1 MKNQLII
8 SILNNIADILDL
20 QEVKFKP
27 QAYRRVAVSV
37 SALQEPIEEIY
48 ERGELYELKG
58 VGEHIGLK
66 IEEIIKTGK
75 LKYYE
80 KLKKQTKI
88 DIEALGAIPFLGP
101 KKIKAL
107 YQKLGI
113 KNVRDLKKAIKQKKI
128 RELPGFG
135 EKTEQLILRNI
146 KYAKTQKNRSP
157 YAIALPIA
165 ENYKRELG
173 KLSFVQRIETAG
185 SFRRRKATIGDLDLL
200 IQSTK
205 PEKVMEVFVN
215 FPDVKNVIVR
225 GKTKTSVRLKN
236 GLQVDLRVVKKK
248 EFGAALLYFTGSKE
262 HNVMLRKLAL
272 KKGWTLNEYEMK
284 ELKTGKWIAGKT
296 EKEIYKKL
304 GIQYIE
310 PEERK

>member
-8 SILNNIADILDL
+8 NILNNIADILDL

-27 QAYRRVAVSV
+27 QAYRRVAQSI

-48 ERGELYELKG
+48 KKGELYEIKG
-58 VGEHIGLK
+58 VGQHIGLK
-66 IEEIIKTGK
+66 LEEIINTGK

-88 DIEALGAIPFLGP
+88 DIETLGAIPFLGP

-107 YQKLGI
+107 YQNLGI
-113 KNVRDLKKAIKQKKI
+113 KNLKDLKKAIKEKKI
-128 RELPGFG
+128 RGLSGFG
-135 EKTEQLILRNI
+135 KKTEQLIAKNI
-146 KYAKTQKNRSP
+146 KYAKTQKNRFP

-165 ENYKRELG
+165 EEYKQEFSKHKFIER
-173 KLSFVQRIETAG
+173 VETAG
-185 SFRRRKATIGDLDLL
+185 SFRRRKATIGDLDILV
-200 IQSTK
+200 QSSK
-205 PEKVMEVFVN
+205 PEQVMKIFSTLPN
-215 FPDVKNVIVR
+215 VKSIIVK

-272 KKGWTLNEYEMK
+272 KKGWTLNEYALTD
-284 ELKTGKWIAGKT
+284 LKTKKWIAGKT
-296 EKEIYKKL
+296 EKEIYSKL
-304 GIQYIE
+304 GLKYIA
-310 PEERK
+310 PEERR